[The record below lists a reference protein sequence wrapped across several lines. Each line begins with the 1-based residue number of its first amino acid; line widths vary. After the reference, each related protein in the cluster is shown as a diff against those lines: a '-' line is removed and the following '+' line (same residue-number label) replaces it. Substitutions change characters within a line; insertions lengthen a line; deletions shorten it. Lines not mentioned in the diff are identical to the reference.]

1 MPRRRGTVGLG
12 RGPREM
18 KVFQSF
24 RGDKGQRKG
33 KKEEEKRACR
43 RIPRCGLFHHPR
55 EEEKRREVV
64 TGNVYSAYTQ
74 APRRTSRLW
83 HTVDI
88 SKYLLSAAGLSLSL
102 SHPLD
107 SPSLVLSTNFS
118 SPLLRVQSRPYSFYP
133 PFNIHARNVLAS
145 PLFFGSNP
153 IVEIRR
159 DLSPPFPFAIS
170 TRGFFK
176 LRPLFYADNFSPHCR
191 RSDRELFNLL
201 FSVADRLVPFF
212 LFFCRHGGMR
222 SHVHGARLNTVSS
235 RPAELRFQP
244 ALIQLRLVV
253 IREGIA
259 TVFRAYVVSLSYTS
273 PIDINKL

>member
-12 RGPREM
+12 REPREM

-74 APRRTSRLW
+74 APRRTPRLW

-133 PFNIHARNVLAS
+133 PFNIHAGNVLAS

-153 IVEIRR
+153 NPSRSLASFSICNFNSRIFQTPAPI
-159 DLSPPFPFAIS
+159 L
-170 TRGFFK
+170 TT
-176 LRPLFYADNFSPHCR
+176 DNFSPHCR

>member
-74 APRRTSRLW
+74 APRRTPRLW

-145 PLFFGSNP
+145 PLFSGQTRSSKS
-153 IVEIRR
+153 V
-159 DLSPPFPFAIS
+159 AIS
-170 TRGFFK
+170 RLLSHLQFQLADFSNSDPYFTRTILARTVVDPTENCSTCYFRWRIASF
-176 LRPLFYADNFSPHCR
+176 
-191 RSDRELFNLL
+191 L
-201 FSVADRLVPFF
+201 FSFFFAGTAVCAVTFTELVLILSRLDRPSFVF
-212 LFFCRHGGMR
+212 
-222 SHVHGARLNTVSS
+222 S
-235 RPAELRFQP
+235 LR
-244 ALIQLRLVV
+244 
-253 IREGIA
+253 
-259 TVFRAYVVSLSYTS
+259 
-273 PIDINKL
+273 